1 MSTAQLKIDL
11 INKITNLKEVYVIEE
26 IQNPGDFELDTGIFQ
41 LNKAQK
47 NRIIEAQKDGTLSEE
62 QANKEIE
69 EWLQEK

>member
-11 INKITNLKEVYVIEE
+11 INKIANLKEVYVIEE
-26 IQNPGDFELDTGIFQ
+26 IRNLLDFELDTGVFQ

-47 NRIIEAQKDGTLSEE
+47 NRIIEAHKDGTLSEE